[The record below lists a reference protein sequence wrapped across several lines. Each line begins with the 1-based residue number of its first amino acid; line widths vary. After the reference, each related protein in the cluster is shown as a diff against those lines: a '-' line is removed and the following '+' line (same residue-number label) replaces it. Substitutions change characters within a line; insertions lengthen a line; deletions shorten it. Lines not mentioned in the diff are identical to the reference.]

1 MIRPYSG
8 DIVQGVNIEDPHTAD
23 AQVSDES
30 HPDGVY
36 VFPAGLEQSRYWL
49 LDQLAG
55 ASTASNMAVA
65 FRLAGP
71 IEDAL
76 AEHCVRDLVLRHEA
90 LRTTFRM
97 IDETLSQVIS
107 EEPVYSF
114 TVSDLRGLPEA
125 ARLENAEA
133 LIHEHSRIHIDLASG
148 PSFFVHLIHV
158 TDSDHFL
165 AFTVHHIACDGWS
178 NGILVRDF
186 AALYEAAAQKREPN
200 LPQLPFQ
207 FADFTVWQQSWLESE
222 AAQAALAY
230 WKEHIRRD
238 LPAVDLPTDF
248 PRSAQKSFPGDIEG
262 QLLSPVLTA
271 RLKAYCRQHDA
282 TMHQLLLAAFEAL
295 VSRYA
300 GQTEFLLGSTIANR
314 TQPGM
319 ENVIGRFAHPQ
330 VVLADVRGNP
340 SYRELLGRVIDWSA
354 KSYTHQD
361 LPFSRLTEEFQLDQA
376 GATSQFLQV
385 YFVYQKAFM
394 QPQTA
399 GSLRIQPRPSVSGGV
414 NFDMLVSIVE
424 RAEGPRLQIEYN
436 TVLFRRERIRR
447 LVDQYTRVL
456 EAVMDDDTLAV
467 SDLPLLSPQEQ
478 TALNVASTGPA
489 LNPVLTKESEGQ
501 PAPVSL
507 TQCFDLQAEVR
518 GNSAAIIHGESRI
531 SWSDLQSRSLR
542 FARAL
547 ENLGLGSGQTVA
559 VRFEPSAV
567 SAAAAI
573 AALRLGAVVL
583 PVPASISSAEWQTIQ
598 AEFRPAMSL
607 ATRSF
612 AEKFSSVTAFEQL
625 DAEPSST
632 GNLPHPSTTDS
643 AWLGAKISADGS
655 YESIPVPHAGAIRS
669 MQSAVQ
675 ALGLRAGDAVL
686 VFPAT
691 AFSPLGST
699 DALTD
704 LLLPLISG
712 ATVVYPG
719 ESTPAELQALLDR
732 EQISYALAAPAE
744 WSRFLD
750 GGWSGDR
757 RLNLI
762 CRGSRF
768 SLAIVEQLINSP
780 CRVWSMLSSPET
792 AGPFTVARLDS
803 SRPPSRHGHWPLAPL
818 PGDSLRIRDASGSPV
833 PFGVPGEL
841 FIQRDSAEVRPG
853 YVARYSPERG
863 FEAVEQLRRSTRLH
877 GYRLRLGELEDLL
890 MQEPSVA
897 LAQAAIQ
904 PDTSGRP
911 VLAAYIAGKNGRTP
925 SLSAVS
931 AWLKSAG
938 PQHLASAELI
948 AVASIPRRL
957 DGSADLAALP
967 SPGSSPLAPV
977 EDAGFVPPRDELE
990 TSLVSIWESVLG
1002 VRGIGIRTNFFTL
1015 GGYSLMI
1022 VRLFANINRALS
1034 VSLPITTI
1042 FNAPTIEQL
1051 ADLIRGRTLYSPLV
1065 PVRTTGSKPPF
1076 FLIHSYLLYGGLPG
1090 ALGEDRPFYGLRELS
1105 QSMTMEDRV
1114 ASYAKEI
1121 RAVQPKGPYYIG
1133 GWCAAGPLAVETA
1146 RQLIE
1151 AGEEVGLVVLFDSWR
1166 PGYAAELAEEHR
1178 DTPEMSLRARLRR
1191 KYRYHRYKMESLPP
1205 RAKVKYAWNAV
1216 AQKISSTRAKLYLRH
1231 WGFAQ
1236 RLFRQFGLPLP
1247 NFMHNVS
1254 LQTLESIRTYHG
1266 QPFPACITLI
1276 RASDSVYIPGAEPG
1290 CGWGALAAKSIDVE
1304 WAPGTHESMFV
1315 EPNLRVVGD
1324 ILRNSLAKAEAASS

>member
-1 MIRPYSG
+1 M
-8 DIVQGVNIEDPHTAD
+8 NIEDLPVLEAPASEDPSAD
-23 AQVSDES
+23 
-30 HPDGVY
+30 GIY

-65 FRLAGP
+65 FRLEGP

-76 AEHCVRDLVLRHEA
+76 AEHCVRELVLRHEA

-97 IDETLSQVIS
+97 IDEALSQIIA

-114 TVSDLRGLPEA
+114 AVSDLRGLPEA
-125 ARLENAEA
+125 ARLEKAEA
-133 LIHEHSRIHIDLASG
+133 LIREHSRIHIDLASG
-148 PSFFVHLIHV
+148 PAFFVRLIHI
-158 TDSDHFL
+158 TDSDHYL

-186 AALYEAAAQKREPN
+186 AAFYEAAAQKREPA
-200 LPQLPFQ
+200 LPELPFQ

-230 WKEHIRRD
+230 WKEHIQRD
-238 LPAVDLPTDF
+238 LPAIDLPTDF

-262 QLLSPVLTA
+262 QLLSSALTA

-295 VSRYA
+295 ISRYA

-330 VVLADVRGNP
+330 VILADVRGNP
-340 SYRELLGRVIDWSA
+340 SYRELLGRVTDWSA
-354 KSYTHQD
+354 KSYAHQD

-399 GSLRIQPRPSVSGGV
+399 GSLRIHPRPSVSGGV

-436 TVLFRRERIRR
+436 TVLFRRERVRR
-447 LVDQYTRVL
+447 LIDLYIRVL
-456 EAVMDDDTLAV
+456 EAVMDDDMLAV

-478 TALNVASTGPA
+478 STLTLAGTGPA
-489 LNPVLTKESEGQ
+489 LSPVPSPVLSEESETQ
-501 PAPVSL
+501 PAPASL
-507 TQCFDLQAEVR
+507 AQCFDLQAEAR
-518 GNSAAIIHGESRI
+518 ANSVAVVSGESRI
-531 SWSDLQSRSLR
+531 SWSELQSRSLR

-547 ENLGLGSGQTVA
+547 ENLGLRPGQTVA
-559 VRFEPSAV
+559 VSIEPSANA
-567 SAAAAI
+567 AAAAI

-583 PVPASISSAEWQTIQ
+583 PVPASVSSAEWQTIR
-598 AEFRPAMSL
+598 AEFQPSLSL
-607 ATRSF
+607 AARSF

-625 DAEPSST
+625 DVESST
-632 GNLPHPSTTDS
+632 PDNRVHPSAADT
-643 AWLGAKISADGS
+643 AWLGARISADGS
-655 YESIPVPHAGAIRS
+655 YKSIPVSHAASIRS
-669 MQSAVQ
+669 LRSAAQ
-675 ALGLRAGDAVL
+675 ALGLSAGDAVL

-691 AFSPLGST
+691 AFSPLALT
-699 DALTD
+699 DTWTD
-704 LLLPLISG
+704 LLLPLLSG
-712 ATVVYPG
+712 ATIVYSRDSSP
-719 ESTPAELQALLDR
+719 EELQATLDR
-732 EQISYALAAPAE
+732 EQISFALGAPSE
-744 WSRFLD
+744 WSRLLD
-750 GGWSGDR
+750 GGWPGDR
-757 RLNLI
+757 RVRLI
-762 CRGSRF
+762 CRGSRL
-768 SLAIVEQLINSP
+768 SSVIADQLATSP
-780 CRVWSMLSSPET
+780 CSVWSMLSSPDT
-792 AGPFTVARLDS
+792 GGPFAVARLDKVQH
-803 SRPPSRHGHWPLAPL
+803 RQWPLAPL
-818 PGDSLRIRDASGSPV
+818 PGDSLKILDAWGSPV

-841 FIQRDSAEVRPG
+841 IVQRGSAELRPG
-853 YVARYSPERG
+853 YVARYSPGGG
-863 FEAVEQLRRSTRLH
+863 FEVVEQLGRSTRLH
-877 GYRLRLGELEDLL
+877 GYRLRLSELEDLL

-897 LAQAAIQ
+897 LAEAAVQ
-904 PDTSGRP
+904 PNPSGKL
-911 VLAAYIAGKNGRTP
+911 VLVAYIAGKNGGHP
-925 SLSAVS
+925 SVSAVS

-938 PQHLASAELI
+938 PQHLSSAEVI
-948 AVASIPRRL
+948 PVASVPRRL

-967 SPGSSPLAPV
+967 SPGLSSFALV
-977 EDAGFVPPRDELE
+977 QEAGFVPPRDELE
-990 TSLVSIWESVLG
+990 TRLVAIWESVLG
-1002 VRGIGIRTNFFTL
+1002 IHGIGIRTNFFTL

-1022 VRLFANINRALS
+1022 VRLFANINRTLS

-1051 ADLIRGRTLYSPLV
+1051 ADIIRGRTLYSPLV
-1065 PVRTTGSKPPF
+1065 PVQPKGSKPPF

-1090 ALGEDRPFYGLRELS
+1090 VLGEDRPFYGLRELN
-1105 QSMTMEDRV
+1105 QSMTMGDRV

-1121 RAVQPKGPYYIG
+1121 RSVQPKGPYYIG

-1151 AGEEVGLVVLFDSWR
+1151 AGEEVAMVVLFDSWR
-1166 PGYAAELAEEHR
+1166 PGYAAELAAQHKR
-1178 DTPEMSLRARLRR
+1178 MPEMALRARVHR
-1191 KYRYHRYKMESLPP
+1191 KFRYHRLKTQSLSTP
-1205 RAKVKYAWNAV
+1205 AKLKYAWNAI

-1236 RLFRQFGLPLP
+1236 RLFNQFGLPLP

-1254 LQTLESIRTYHG
+1254 LQTLEAIRTYNG
-1266 QPFPACITLI
+1266 RPFPGRITLI
-1276 RASDSVYIPGAEPG
+1276 RATDSVYIPGAEPG
-1290 CGWGALAAKSIDVE
+1290 CGWGALAGKGIDVE

-1315 EPNLRVVGD
+1315 EPNLGVVGE
-1324 ILRNSLAKAEAASS
+1324 ILRSSLAKAEAASS

>member
-1 MIRPYSG
+1 M
-8 DIVQGVNIEDPHTAD
+8 EDPHTAD
-23 AQVSDES
+23 EQVSDKLRL
-30 HPDGVY
+30 DGVY

-49 LDQLAG
+49 LDQLAD

-65 FRLAGP
+65 FRLDGP
-71 IEDAL
+71 IDDAL
-76 AEHCVRDLVLRHEA
+76 AQHCVRELVLRHEA

-97 IDETLSQVIS
+97 IDEALSQVIS

-114 TVSDLRGLPEA
+114 TVSDLRGLPENS
-125 ARLENAEA
+125 RLEKAEE
-133 LIHEHSRIHIDLASG
+133 LIHEHSRIHINLAAG
-148 PSFFVHLIHV
+148 PAFFVHLIHV

-186 AALYEAAAQKREPN
+186 AAFYEAAAQKREPT
-200 LPQLPFQ
+200 LPELPFQ

-230 WKEHIRRD
+230 WKEHIQRD
-238 LPAVDLPTDF
+238 LPAIDLPTDF

-262 QLLSPVLTA
+262 HLLSPALTA

-295 VSRYA
+295 ISRYA
-300 GQTEFLLGSTIANR
+300 DQTEFLLGSTIANR

-330 VVLADVRGNP
+330 VILADVRGNP
-340 SYRELLGRVIDWSA
+340 SYRQLLGRVVDWSA
-354 KSYTHQD
+354 KSYAHQD

-447 LVDQYTRVL
+447 LLDQYTRIL

-467 SDLPLLSPQEQ
+467 SELPLLSPEEQ
-478 TALNVASTGPA
+478 STLNLAGAGPA
-489 LNPVLTKESEGQ
+489 LSPTPNPVFSEKFEAQ
-501 PAPVSL
+501 PVLASL
-507 TQCFDLQAEVR
+507 SQCFDLQAEAR
-518 GNSAAIIHGESRI
+518 GDSAALIVGESRI
-531 SWSDLQSRSLR
+531 SWSDLQRRSLR

-547 ENLGLGSGQTVA
+547 ETLGLGPDKTVA
-559 VRFEPSAV
+559 VRIEPTV
-567 SAAAAI
+567 DSAAAAI

-583 PVPASISSAEWQTIQ
+583 PVPASVSSAEWQTIR
-598 AEFRPAMSL
+598 AEFQPSLSL
-607 ATRSF
+607 AARSF

-625 DAEPSST
+625 DAESSAPA
-632 GNLPHPSTTDS
+632 NVLHPTAVDVS
-643 AWLGAKISADGS
+643 WLGAKISADGS
-655 YESIPVPHAGAIRS
+655 YESIPVSHAATIRS
-669 MQSAVQ
+669 MQSAAQ
-675 ALGLRAGDAVL
+675 ALDLGAGDAVL

-691 AFSPLGST
+691 ALSPLAMT
-699 DALTD
+699 DAWTD
-704 LLLPLISG
+704 LLLPLLSG
-712 ATVVYPG
+712 TTIVYPG
-719 ESTPAELQALLDR
+719 ETTPGEVQALLDR
-732 EQISYALAAPAE
+732 EQISFALGTPAE
-744 WSRFLD
+744 WSHLL
-750 GGWSGDR
+750 GSGWLGDR
-757 RLNLI
+757 RINLI
-762 CRGSRF
+762 CRGSRV
-768 SLAIVEQLINSP
+768 SSVIADQLAKSP
-780 CRVWSMLSSPET
+780 CRVWSMLSSAAT
-792 AGPFTVARLDS
+792 AGPFAVARLDTS
-803 SRPPSRHGHWPLAPL
+803 PQPSQHVQWPLAPL
-818 PGDSLRIRDASGSPV
+818 PGDSLRILDAWGSPV
-833 PFGVPGEL
+833 PFAVPGEL
-841 FIQRDSAEVRPG
+841 IVQRDSAEFRPG
-853 YVARYSPERG
+853 YVARYSPDRG
-863 FEAVEQLRRSTRLH
+863 FEIIEQAGRSARLH
-877 GYRLRLGELEDLL
+877 GYRLRLGDLEDLL

-897 LAQAAIQ
+897 LAEAAIQ
-904 PDTSGRP
+904 HDASAKP
-911 VLAAYIAGKNGRTP
+911 VLIAYIAGKNGGHP
-925 SLSAVS
+925 SISTVS

-938 PQHLASAELI
+938 PQHLALAEVI

-967 SPGSSPLAPV
+967 SPGLSSSAMV
-977 EDAGFVPPRDELE
+977 REAGFVPPRDELE
-990 TSLVSIWESVLG
+990 TRLVSIWESILG
-1002 VRGIGIRTNFFTL
+1002 VHGIGIRTNFFTL

-1051 ADLIRGRTLYSPLV
+1051 ADIIRGRTLYSPLV
-1065 PVRTTGSKPPF
+1065 PVQPRGSRPPF

-1090 ALGEDRPFYGLRELS
+1090 ALGEDRPFYGLRELN
-1105 QSMTMEDRV
+1105 QSMSIGDRI

-1121 RAVQPKGPYYIG
+1121 RSVQPTGPYYIG

-1146 RQLIE
+1146 RHLIE
-1151 AGEEVGLVVLFDSWR
+1151 DGEEVAMVVLFDSWR
-1166 PGYAAELAEEHR
+1166 PGYAAELAAQHKR
-1178 DTPEMSLRARLRR
+1178 MPEMALRARLRR
-1191 KYRYHRYKMESLPP
+1191 KYLYHRSKMQPLSDWN
-1205 RAKVKYAWNAV
+1205 RVKYAWHAV
-1216 AQKISSTRAKLYLRH
+1216 AQKLSSTRARLYLRH

-1236 RLFRQFGLPLP
+1236 RLFSQFGLPLP

-1254 LQTLESIRTYHG
+1254 LQTMEAIRTYHG
-1266 QPFPACITLI
+1266 QPYPGRITLI
-1276 RASDSVYIPGAEPG
+1276 RATDSVYIPGAEPG
-1290 CGWGALAAKSIDVE
+1290 CGWGALASKGIDVE

-1324 ILRNSLAKAEAASS
+1324 ILRKSLAKAEGASS

>member
-8 DIVQGVNIEDPHTAD
+8 DIVQNVNMEDPHTAD

-30 HPDGVY
+30 HLDGVY

-65 FRLAGP
+65 FRLEGP

-76 AEHCVRDLVLRHEA
+76 AEHCVRELVLRHEA

-97 IDETLSQVIS
+97 IDEALSQVIS

-125 ARLENAEA
+125 TRLERAEE
-133 LIHEHSRIHIDLASG
+133 LIHENSRIHIDLASG
-148 PSFFVHLIHV
+148 PAFFVHLIHV

-186 AALYEAAAQKREPN
+186 AALYEAAMQKREPT
-200 LPQLPFQ
+200 LPELPFQ

-222 AAQAALAY
+222 AARAALAY
-230 WKEHIRRD
+230 WKEHIQRD
-238 LPAVDLPTDF
+238 LPAIDLPTDF

-262 QLLSPVLTA
+262 RLLSPVLTA

-282 TMHQLLLAAFEAL
+282 TMHQLLLAAFEGL
-295 VSRYA
+295 ISRYA

-330 VVLADVRGNP
+330 VILADVRGNP
-340 SYRELLGRVIDWSA
+340 SYRELLGRVVDWSA
-354 KSYTHQD
+354 KSYAHQD

-436 TVLFRRERIRR
+436 TVLFRRERICR
-447 LVDQYTRVL
+447 LLDQYTRVL

-467 SDLPLLSPQEQ
+467 SQLPLLSLQEQ
-478 TALNVASTGPA
+478 STLKIAGTGPA
-489 LNPVLTKESEGQ
+489 FRPVVIEESEAQ
-501 PAPVSL
+501 LVPVSL
-507 TQCFDLQAEVR
+507 AQCFALQAEAR
-518 GNSAAIIHGESRI
+518 GNSAAIVQGESRI
-531 SWSDLQSRSLR
+531 SWGGLQSRSLR
-542 FARAL
+542 FAHAL
-547 ENLGLGSGQTVA
+547 ETLGLGPGQTVA
-559 VRFEPSAV
+559 VRIEPTAD

-583 PVPASISSAEWQTIQ
+583 PVPASVSSAEWQTIRAQ
-598 AEFRPAMSL
+598 FQPSLSL
-607 ATRSF
+607 AAQHF
-612 AEKFSSVTAFEQL
+612 AEKFSFVTAFERL
-625 DAEPSST
+625 DVEPSTSIKAV
-632 GNLPHPSTTDS
+632 PPSAANT

-655 YESIPVPHAGAIRS
+655 YEKIPVSHASAIRS
-669 MQSAVQ
+669 IWSAAQ
-675 ALGLRAGDAVL
+675 ALDLHAGDAVL
-686 VFPAT
+686 VFQAT
-691 AFSPLGST
+691 ALSPLALT
-699 DALTD
+699 DAWTD
-704 LLLPLISG
+704 LLLPLLSG
-712 ATVVYPG
+712 ATIVYPG
-719 ESTPAELQALLDR
+719 ESTPAELQSLLDR
-732 EQISYALAAPAE
+732 EQISYALGAPAE
-744 WSRFLD
+744 WSRLLD
-750 GGWSGDR
+750 NGWPGDR

-762 CRGSRF
+762 CRGSRL
-768 SLAIVEQLINSP
+768 SPVAADLLARCP
-780 CRVWSMLSSPET
+780 CRVWSMLSAADT
-792 AGPFTVARLDS
+792 AGPFAVARLDTSPRS
-803 SRPPSRHGHWPLAPL
+803 SQHGKWLLAPL
-818 PGDSLRIRDASGSPV
+818 PGDSLRIVDASGRSV
-833 PFGVPGEL
+833 PFAVPGEL
-841 FIQRDSAEVRPG
+841 IVQRDSAELRPG
-853 YVARYSPERG
+853 YVALYSPGLG
-863 FEAVEQLRRSTRLH
+863 FEAIEQAGRSASQHGFRLH
-877 GYRLRLGELEDLL
+877 LGELEDLL

-897 LAQAAIQ
+897 LAEAALQ
-904 PDTSGRP
+904 PDPSGKP
-911 VLAAYIAGKNGRTP
+911 VLVAFIAGKNGGQP
-925 SLSAVS
+925 SISAVS
-931 AWLKSAG
+931 SWLKSAG
-938 PQHLASAELI
+938 PQHLTSAELI
-948 AVASIPRRL
+948 TVASIPHRL

-967 SPGSSPLAPV
+967 SPGSSPFALIS
-977 EDAGFVPPRDELE
+977 EDGFVPPRDELE
-990 TSLVSIWESVLG
+990 TRLVTIWESVLG
-1002 VRGIGIRTNFFTL
+1002 VHGIGIRTNFFTL

-1022 VRLFANINRALS
+1022 VRLFANINRTLS

-1051 ADLIRGRTLYSPLV
+1051 ADVIRGRTLYSPLV
-1065 PVRTTGSKPPF
+1065 PVQPGGSKPPF

-1090 ALGEDRPFYGLRELS
+1090 ALGDDRPFYGLRELN

-1121 RAVQPKGPYYIG
+1121 RSIQPKGPYYVG

-1151 AGEEVGLVVLFDSWR
+1151 GGEEVAMVVLFDSWR
-1166 PGYAAELAEEHR
+1166 PGYAAELAAQHKR
-1178 DTPEMSLRARLRR
+1178 MPEMTLRARLRR
-1191 KYRYHRYKMESLPP
+1191 KYLYHRFKMQPLSDWK
-1205 RAKVKYAWNAV
+1205 RVRYAWNAI
-1216 AQKISSTRAKLYLRH
+1216 AQKLSSTRSKLYLRH

-1247 NFMHNVS
+1247 HFMHNVS
-1254 LQTLESIRTYHG
+1254 LQTLEAIRTYSG
-1266 QPFPACITLI
+1266 RPLPAPITLI
-1276 RASDSVYIPGAEPG
+1276 RATDSVYIPGAEPG
-1290 CGWGALAAKSIDVE
+1290 CGWGALAASGIEIE

-1315 EPNLRVVGD
+1315 EPNLSVVGD
-1324 ILRNSLAKAEAASS
+1324 ILRNSLAKAEVASS